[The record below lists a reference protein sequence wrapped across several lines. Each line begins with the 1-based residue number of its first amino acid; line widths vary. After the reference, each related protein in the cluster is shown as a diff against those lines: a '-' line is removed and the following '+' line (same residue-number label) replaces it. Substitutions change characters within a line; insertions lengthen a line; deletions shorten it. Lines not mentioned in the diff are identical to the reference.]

1 MWIPLN
7 SVDKYRSIE
16 KRTFKRKLVGFSS
29 HYDSPGTFIS
39 LIWIFIKEKKD
50 QMRLRSPNW
59 KVNVKAITQALREK
73 DYSANSRK
81 NKVRRAILVRDDRT
95 SMFAFWL
102 IKQQCFYQS
111 IIHHAGWFNWIN
123 HTDILRLA
131 KSLNQSE

>member
-7 SVDKYRSIE
+7 SVDKYRYIE

-59 KVNVKAITQALREK
+59 KVNVKAITQAWGKRIILPIAEK
-73 DYSANSRK
+73 TK
-81 NKVRRAILVRDDRT
+81 
-95 SMFAFWL
+95 
-102 IKQQCFYQS
+102 
-111 IIHHAGWFNWIN
+111 
-123 HTDILRLA
+123 
-131 KSLNQSE
+131 